1 MPGTE
6 GKADHDQSL
15 PRKCEDG
22 VVTTS
27 WKGTLPSKGK
37 DVQLPCN
44 LPCFLLQKE
53 EQETSAIFYKN
64 SCIPENSKTKKTK
77 SF

>member
-1 MPGTE
+1 M
-6 GKADHDQSL
+6 
-15 PRKCEDG
+15 
-22 VVTTS
+22 TTS